1 MKYIMI
7 MWPESQMLMELP
19 EWEDHCY
26 LVNDDKGL
34 DKFGSA
40 AYFVEEDWY
49 NQQQNKQQAS
59 DKSLSIG
66 VQVTGFIKITK
77 DELRKTIEEN
87 DDKVIAEAVKR
98 QFTPDGFASLTPWSI
113 DDVNSLLGTNYE
125 FDDFEWNV

>member
-19 EWEDHCY
+19 EWEDHCC

-49 NQQQNKQQAS
+49 NQQKNKQQAS
-59 DKSLSIG
+59 DKPLSIS
-66 VQVTGFIKITK
+66 VQVTGFIEITK
-77 DELRKTIEEN
+77 DELRKVIEEN
-87 DDKVIAEAVKR
+87 DDQLMSQLIKR
-98 QFTPDGFASLTPWSI
+98 SFTSDGFASLTPWSI
-113 DDVNSLLGTNYE
+113 DDVNSLLGTDYE